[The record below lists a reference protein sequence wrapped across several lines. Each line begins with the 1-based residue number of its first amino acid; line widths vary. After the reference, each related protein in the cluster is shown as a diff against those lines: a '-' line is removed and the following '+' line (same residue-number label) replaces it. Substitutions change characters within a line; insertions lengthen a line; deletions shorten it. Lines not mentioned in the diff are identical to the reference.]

1 MRVPRTPAGFFRR
14 TRAALNDPPEQF
26 FAKFGAGTT
35 KQEGCENRGI
45 EHDPT
50 DHNNAQNRHGS
61 SSKKTPYRQNWFRSA
76 NFKSGCHALVT
87 AGEANCRGQARTE
100 LAIVGSGV
108 CRCDRQWHRGQ
119 GCVVKGPLVKGP
131 VAKSFQ
137 KGAASLLGERL
148 AAREPVWDGEGWGC
162 DRVA

>member
-14 TRAALNDPPEQF
+14 TRAAVNDPPEQSV
-26 FAKFGAGTT
+26 AKFRPGTT

-61 SSKKTPYRQNWFRSA
+61 SSKKTPYEQKWFRSA
-76 NFKSGCHALVT
+76 SFKSRCHALVT
-87 AGEANCRGQARTE
+87 TREANCRSQAHMGLATCGSSISAA
-100 LAIVGSGV
+100 AIVS
-108 CRCDRQWHRGQ
+108 RYRGQ
-119 GCVVKGPLVKGP
+119 G
-131 VAKSFQ
+131 SQ